1 MHRQLWIRIAV
12 LVTAS
17 IIAVEAALA
26 VFTLR
31 DRWEEQVARK
41 TGQFESVALG
51 FSELA
56 APALR
61 DDRVSD
67 VAEALGQVRMRM
79 QSPWAAFYDAKGA
92 LWAEASAPGWRSLDR
107 ERAEDVKFVLATR
120 HTKTRMIGTGV
131 SRQILFTAP
140 LGVESTQ
147 GVFQSLVP
155 AADLSRDALQ
165 AAIHIFGMVLIV
177 ALFVNLTLTPALIFF
192 VVRPIR
198 EMKNELMAIGRGE
211 ADLTRKIIQRSD
223 DEIGE
228 MAEGFNLF
236 VDNIRDLIL
245 TVRQQADLVVMQ
257 VKNLAG
263 VTDQMNSMGEEVTT
277 TVQQISKGA
286 EEQASKVSDVHD
298 NMQKMLEAMKEVAT
312 RSQEAAQAAGKAAET
327 AQDGGKLAHS
337 TMDRMTRLN
346 ETLKKASGSMNQLHE
361 KGRRIGRV
369 VDLITGIA
377 GQTNLLALNA
387 AIEAARAGEQ
397 GKGFAVVAEE
407 IRKLAEE
414 SANATKEI
422 AAIVLQIREDTQ
434 AAAASMELGA
444 SESDQARNAMR
455 DMGESLAEIVEVVN
469 QVDERGRQISGLVEH
484 HRQRAQQAVQSI
496 QEINA
501 VSEEYAASTEEVS
514 ASTEEHSASLESMTA
529 AFAELNRIARDL
541 KTIVEK
547 FKV

>member
-41 TGQFESVALG
+41 TEQFESVALG

>member
-41 TGQFESVALG
+41 TEQFESVALG

-484 HRQRAQQAVQSI
+484 HHQRAQQAVQSI